1 MKKLVI
7 VPILILGAL
16 CMQCQKEKDTTFLI
30 TKDTVGKLNK
40 TAVFKQLDSIY
51 ALDSIVKDST
61 RTQLGAKTSK
71 VRVYEKGGLHLLTL
85 TPTTDSLQKIENIRI
100 VDPRFVTEKGVGLL
114 STFKDIKEN
123 HPIKKIVTS
132 MNNVVIFLK
141 GSDLY
146 FTIDKQELPPSL
158 RYASSTNIEEV
169 QIPDAA
175 KIKYMMVGWE

>member
-1 MKKLVI
+1 MKKIII
-7 VPILILGAL
+7 VSVLAMGAL
-16 CMQCQKEKDTTFLI
+16 CIQCQKEKDTTFLI
-30 TKDTVGKLNK
+30 TNTSVGKLSK

-51 ALDSIVKDST
+51 ALDSIVKDTT
-61 RTQLGAKTSK
+61 RTQLGPQTSK
-71 VRVYEKGGLHLLTL
+71 VQIYEKGGLHLLTL

-100 VDPRFVTEKGVGLL
+100 VDPRFVTDKGVGLG
-114 STFKDIKEN
+114 STFKDIKDN
-123 HPIKKIVTS
+123 YPIKKIVTS

-158 RYASSTNIEEV
+158 RFAGSANIEEV

-175 KIKYMMVGWE
+175 KIKYLMVGWE